1 MSQITHNDSTYNIL
15 DEVYAKFPELISL
28 ILGSESINESDQKQ
42 YWFDMLP
49 SMTDHQVDRLFNILM
64 TEKQE
69 IERLDL
75 AFQEDIKKLNEK
87 HLIEW
92 QQLQSQR
99 AKEKIAEQ
107 EKNDN
112 AKSEAEDALGE
123 FGIL

>member
-49 SMTDHQVDRLFNILM
+49 SMTDHQIDRLFNILM